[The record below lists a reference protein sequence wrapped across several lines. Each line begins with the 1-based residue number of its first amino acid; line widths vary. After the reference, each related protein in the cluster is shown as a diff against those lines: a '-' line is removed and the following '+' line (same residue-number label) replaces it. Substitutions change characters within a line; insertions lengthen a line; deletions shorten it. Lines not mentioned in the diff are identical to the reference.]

1 MFFDGR
7 TARLAVYEGMGCPDL
22 RRVFGDCGLMMK
34 FFIRVFMLPALLFGA
49 ALGFLLAEDASLEA
63 LFDSGYWVTRPSG
76 SIITVFGTAGRRGNR
91 DEGVRLALLDA
102 ARKAALYHGV
112 HGESVAIL
120 NQDAGFL
127 DYFSDFDY
135 RLELRRNPEE
145 FLDALI
151 FDRDRNVLEKNGV
164 VLVRVQYAGVS
175 DIPPYNSVLEDG
187 IPDWTKKY
195 VVTIP
200 GFLAGIGYSKNK
212 GSFQKTCEASYENAL
227 VSLLPQLS
235 VSVDSNDADA
245 AGGRVSHNVT
255 RSVGELTGVMIL
267 ETWFDR
273 RVNAVWTLLA
283 ARTP

>member
-1 MFFDGR
+1 
-7 TARLAVYEGMGCPDL
+7 
-22 RRVFGDCGLMMK
+22 MMK
-34 FFIRVFMLPALLFGA
+34 SFIRVLVLSAGFMGIASGLLQA
-49 ALGFLLAEDASLEA
+49 WDESLEA
-63 LFDSGYWVTRPSG
+63 VFDSGYWVTRPSG
-76 SIITVFGTAGRRGNR
+76 SAITVFGVAGRRRNR

-112 HGESVAIL
+112 HGESAAVL
-120 NQDAGFL
+120 NQGAGAL

-151 FDRDRNVLEKNGV
+151 FDRNSNVLEKNGV
-164 VLVRVQYAGVS
+164 VLVRVRYTGVS
-175 DIPPYNSVLEDG
+175 DIPPYNSVLDNG

-235 VSVDSNDADA
+235 ARVDSETADL
-245 AGGRVSHNVT
+245 AGGRVSRNIT
-255 RSVGELTGVMIL
+255 RSAGDLTGVMIL

-273 RVNAVWTLLA
+273 KVNAVWTLVA
-283 ARTP
+283 ARAQDN